1 VRRRQTTPEP
11 DGRLIGYGL
20 SFYVEQGAMGTS
32 VMAGWGRPIVPGYEQ
47 ANIKITV
54 DGDVEIRVGTHS
66 HGQGHETTFA
76 QIAHEILGV
85 NFDRIKVIQGDTAN
99 TPYSTST
106 WGSRAIVMGGGAV
119 AAASRKIA
127 TRLLAIGAWLL
138 QADPAQVRVE
148 GGRVV
153 GENNSIAF
161 RDIARC
167 WYLQPQNLPAE
178 VDRGGLEV
186 TEGYRAKS
194 DFGTFSY
201 ATHAVTVA
209 VDPQTGLTEILDY
222 VVVEDG
228 GTMINPMIVDGQIMG
243 GTAQGIGSVL
253 YEATPFDAQGQPLA
267 STLIDY
273 ILPGATEVPDVR
285 ILHMETASPN
295 TEFGMK
301 GIGEGG
307 AVGPPGAIV
316 CAINDA
322 LKSTGAEIY
331 QLPVTPERVLAAL
344 AAASAGRATAALEM
358 S

>member
-1 VRRRQTTPEP
+1 
-11 DGRLIGYGL
+11 
-20 SFYVEQGAMGTS
+20 
-32 VMAGWGRPIVPGYEQ
+32 
-47 ANIKITV
+47 
-54 DGDVEIRVGTHS
+54 
-66 HGQGHETTFA
+66 
-76 QIAHEILGV
+76 
-85 NFDRIKVIQGDTAN
+85 
-99 TPYSTST
+99 
-106 WGSRAIVMGGGAV
+106 
-119 AAASRKIA
+119 
-127 TRLLAIGAWLL
+127 
-138 QADPAQVRVE
+138 
-148 GGRVV
+148 
-153 GENNSIAF
+153 
-161 RDIARC
+161 
-167 WYLQPQNLPAE
+167 
-178 VDRGGLEV
+178 
-186 TEGYRAKS
+186 
-194 DFGTFSY
+194 
-201 ATHAVTVA
+201 
-209 VDPQTGLTEILDY
+209 
-222 VVVEDG
+222 
-228 GTMINPMIVDGQIMG
+228 MINPMIVDGQIMG